1 MLSTSRS
8 GNTTVMVNLAAQP
21 NKVADFPQIT
31 WWRCGSSVILT
42 AGALLAR
49 ILCGLH
55 GNGNH
60 FWAGGEAVI
69 TMPWHLPL
77 GHDTVDF
84 CVRERQ
90 HSKMGMIEGCLINVI
105 LQVCYW
111 QCNNF
116 SCGSLWH
123 IEMNSVT
130 LCGWREVF
138 PRPNKKRKTAKKQ
151 TTISAWQTFEIWPQN
166 TVSFIHR
173 KSRGYLWRGV
183 DAI

>member
-60 FWAGGEAVI
+60 F
-69 TMPWHLPL
+69 
-77 GHDTVDF
+77 
-84 CVRERQ
+84 
-90 HSKMGMIEGCLINVI
+90 
-105 LQVCYW
+105 
-111 QCNNF
+111 
-116 SCGSLWH
+116 
-123 IEMNSVT
+123 
-130 LCGWREVF
+130 
-138 PRPNKKRKTAKKQ
+138 
-151 TTISAWQTFEIWPQN
+151 
-166 TVSFIHR
+166 
-173 KSRGYLWRGV
+173 
-183 DAI
+183 